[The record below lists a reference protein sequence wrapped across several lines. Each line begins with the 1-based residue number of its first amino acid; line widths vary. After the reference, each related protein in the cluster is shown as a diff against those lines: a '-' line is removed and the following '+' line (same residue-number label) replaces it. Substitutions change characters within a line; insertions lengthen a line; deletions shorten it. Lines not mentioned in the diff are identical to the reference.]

1 MHGTE
6 HTRIIV
12 RTRAGQNLIVNAAA
26 KILRQTSPLRL
37 RMTTVWAN
45 RFPYGCNRRRRGRGG
60 GIFREAGIA
69 NGKLAKKEDG
79 AVERFDTAG
88 MKTIVT
94 EAGTPGVMQV
104 LLRIRHAI
112 KDSAVNGRADC

>member
-1 MHGTE
+1 MGVT
-6 HTRIIV
+6 V
-12 RTRAGQNLIVNAAA
+12 AGEDGEA
-26 KILRQTSPLRL
+26 
-37 RMTTVWAN
+37 
-45 RFPYGCNRRRRGRGG
+45 

-79 AVERFDTAG
+79 AVDRFDAAG
-88 MKTIVT
+88 MKTNVT
-94 EAGTPGVMQV
+94 EASTPGVMQV

>member
-1 MHGTE
+1 MGVT
-6 HTRIIV
+6 V
-12 RTRAGQNLIVNAAA
+12 AGEDGEA
-26 KILRQTSPLRL
+26 
-37 RMTTVWAN
+37 
-45 RFPYGCNRRRRGRGG
+45 

-94 EAGTPGVMQV
+94 EASTLGVMQV

-112 KDSAVNGRADC
+112 KDSAVKPAKRSKHERDDRGAEPPDFCVNR